1 VTTLLRMTSRQ
12 RAALDEAL
20 RTRDGDEAVAFALCG
35 RSGGD
40 RDVYVVRSVVEVPDR
55 AYLERGPDRV
65 RWRTDVL
72 PPVLARA
79 ACEGLAVAKVHTHP
93 TGSPDFSRLDDASD
107 RSLAASVAAWVPDGP
122 ASILSAIV
130 LPDATLRARII
141 GNDGSFAPIDGVDVI
156 GDDLRFGRRAACDTG
171 AAFGATFGAA
181 FAQAFGTATF
191 GLMRQLRVAV
201 VGCSGTGSIV
211 VEQLARN
218 GVGTL
223 VLIDP
228 DVVEERNL
236 NRILNATAADAEQ
249 RRLKVDVL
257 GRAVEAF
264 GMGTVVRTVAAN
276 LFTPAAVRAVAQ
288 ADVLFG
294 CVDTVDARHLL
305 NQLASFYVLPLFD
318 LGVKLEADGRGGV
331 DQVCGSAHYVR
342 PGGSSLLS
350 RAVYTLDEVRAAA
363 LARTDPDHYAEQLR
377 RGYIRGVV
385 ERHPAVISVNMLVA
399 SLAVNDL
406 LARLHPYRI
415 GGNGPFAIQR
425 VSLTHDIYSHEGD
438 GDACPVLGRNLGRGD
453 VVLLLDQPELSE
465 G

>member
-1 VTTLLRMTSRQ
+1 MTTLLRMTSEQ
-12 RAALDEAL
+12 RSALDEAL
-20 RTRDGDEAVAFALCG
+20 RAGDGCEAVAFALCG
-35 RSGGD
+35 RSRGD
-40 RDVYVVRSVVEVPDR
+40 RDVYVVRSVVEVPDG
-55 AYLERGPDRV
+55 AYLERGLDRV

-72 PPVLARA
+72 PPVLGRA
-79 ACEGLAVAKVHTHP
+79 VREGLAVTKFHTHP
-93 TGSPDFSRLDDASD
+93 TGSPVFSGLDDASD

-130 LPDATLRARII
+130 LPDGTLRARVV
-141 GNDGSFAPIDGVDVI
+141 GDDGSSVPIDGVDVI
-156 GDDLRFGRRAACDTG
+156 GDDLHFDRRAACDTG
-171 AAFGATFGAA
+171 AAFGAA
-181 FAQAFGTATF
+181 FTQAFGTATF

-218 GVGTL
+218 GVGAL

-236 NRILNATAADAEQ
+236 NRILNATADDAER

-257 GRAVEAF
+257 ERAVEAM

-276 LFTPAAVRAVAQ
+276 LFTPASVRAVAQ
-288 ADVLFG
+288 ADVIFG

-305 NQLASFYVLPLFD
+305 NQLASFYLLPFFD
-318 LGVKLEADGRGGV
+318 LGVNLEADGLGGV

-363 LARTDPDHYAEQLR
+363 LARTDPEHYAEQLE

-385 ERHPAVISVNMLVA
+385 ERHPAVISVNMLIA

-406 LARLHPYRI
+406 LARLHPYRLE
-415 GGNGPFAIQR
+415 GNGPFAVQR

-453 VVLLLDQPELSE
+453 VVPLLDQPELSE